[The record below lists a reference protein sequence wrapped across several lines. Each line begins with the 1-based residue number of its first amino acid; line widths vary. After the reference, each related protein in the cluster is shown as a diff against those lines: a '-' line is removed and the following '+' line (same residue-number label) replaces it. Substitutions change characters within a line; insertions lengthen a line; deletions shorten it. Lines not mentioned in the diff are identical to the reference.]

1 MNSFFQSLLNSGGA
15 ISQLPPTTILLSLLM
30 AGVIGQMIAW
40 TYMWTHDSPSYS
52 KSFTT
57 SLVTLPVIVA
67 LMMLL
72 MADNTAI
79 AFGLLAVFAVVR
91 FRNVL
96 KDTLDTTFILW
107 AIVEGLGVG
116 TLHFFESL
124 CGLVVVGL
132 IVGYL
137 RISDFGSQNRYDAFL
152 ALDYE
157 GDNVNE
163 LLDAVLGR
171 HAMKWKRLA
180 QQSYGNSSSSAS
192 FRVLL
197 CDPERCDE
205 FREELL
211 AIDRVQQISLHV
223 NASESEL

>member
-1 MNSFFQSLLNSGGA
+1 VDAFFQSLLNSGGA

-30 AGVIGQMIAW
+30 ACVIGQMIGW

-52 KSFTT
+52 KSFST
-57 SLVTLPVIVA
+57 SLVTLPVIVS

-72 MADNTAI
+72 MANNTAI

-96 KDTLDTTFILW
+96 KDTRDTTFILW

-116 TLHFFESL
+116 TLHFFESI

-132 IVGYL
+132 IIGYL
-137 RISDFGSQNRYDAFL
+137 RISDFGAQNRYDAFL

-157 GDNVNE
+157 GADVDE
-163 LLDAVLGR
+163 LLASVLGR
-171 HAMKWKRLA
+171 HAMRWKRLA
-180 QQSYGNSSSSAS
+180 AQSYGSTSSSAS

-197 CDPERCDE
+197 RDPNRCEE

-211 AIDRVQQISLHV
+211 AIQRVHQISLHV